1 MDDIGRAHQGRVAIR
16 TFQII
21 ANALLLRGYYSMA
34 GQSGQTLEAA
44 LRALSPEIYGTMNDP
59 KRIELKGL
67 EYIMERLP
75 RGIEQ
80 CNRFVMTVEGDLDGT
95 SFEKLRP
102 PKRRR
107 VSYRVSDNEMGFVIS
122 TGMSEIYDI
131 LTHLTFLYIEAKH
144 IHSKTR
150 DEEGKPI
157 REWLRFERDVKR
169 EEDLKDEELEQAL
182 WNLSILLGR
191 TYHETRDTYDY
202 FDKAKDEL
210 KSNNGLFQIIY
221 SLCNLIEKEIQEND
235 RLVVYFRPSLIDQ
248 IVHQL
253 YGKKWAT
260 AIKNKLTALGLQ
272 DRPLHIISA
281 NLHSVINLIYGY
293 AAVKDK
299 KDKKSAKDLYTFV
312 QYISDYEERIR
323 TFAGKHGFY
332 EMVDKSGAQTNCQ
345 IIDTA
350 KLKSVS
356 LHPAIKLGADRF
368 VKQGPV
374 LLVMDYAFGYQAFE
388 LMDELLQ
395 PWDTHGS
402 TKTLKVQSISI
413 MGKAGILPGKKGDI
427 MLATAHVLEGQ
438 AHNYIVD
445 NDLDREDFDDDIDI
459 YLGPIVTVLGTSLQ
473 NRDILDK
480 FQTTSWKAVGLEME
494 GGHYQRAINAAIIRG
509 HIPEEVKVRYAYYAS
524 DNPLKSG
531 QTLAAGP
538 MGLEGIRPTYMITKA
553 ILQKILG
560 KNP

>member
-1 MDDIGRAHQGRVAIR
+1 MIMDDMDRAHQGRVAIR

-21 ANALLLRGYYSMA
+21 AHALLLRGHYSMA
-34 GQSGQTLEAA
+34 GQSGQALEAA
-44 LRALSPEIYGTMNDP
+44 LRTLSPEIYGSMNDP

-67 EYIMERLP
+67 EYIIDRLP

-80 CNRFVMTVEGDLDGT
+80 CNRFVMTVQGDLEGT

-107 VSYRVSDNEMGFVIS
+107 KSFRVSENEMGFVIS

-131 LTHLTFLYIEAKH
+131 LTHLTFLYVEAKH

-150 DEEGKPI
+150 DEDGKPI
-157 REWLRFERDVKR
+157 REWLRFEKDVNR
-169 EEDLKDEELEQAL
+169 EEELTDEDLEQAI

-191 TYHETRDTYDY
+191 TYHETKDTYDY

-210 KSNNGLFQIIY
+210 NSNNGLFQIIY
-221 SLCNLIEKEIQEND
+221 SLRNLIEKEIQEND
-235 RLVVYFRPSLIDQ
+235 HLVVYFRPSLIDQ

-260 AIKNKLTALGLQ
+260 AIKTKLTALGLEN
-272 DRPLHIISA
+272 RPLHIISA
-281 NLHSVINLIYGY
+281 NLHSVVNLIYGY

-299 KDKKSAKDLYTFV
+299 KERQPGKDLYTFI
-312 QYISDYEERIR
+312 QQISDREELVK
-323 TFAGKHGFY
+323 TFASKHGFY
-332 EMVDKSGAQTNCQ
+332 EIVDESGAQTNCQ
-345 IIDTA
+345 IIDTS
-350 KLKSVS
+350 KLKSVGFHS
-356 LHPAIKLGADRF
+356 GIKLRSDK
-368 VKQGPV
+368 VSKQSPV
-374 LLVMDYAFGYQAFE
+374 LLVMDYAFGYQAYE
-388 LMDELLQ
+388 LMDELLK
-395 PWDTHGS
+395 PWETNGS
-402 TKTLKVQSISI
+402 TKTLDVQSISI
-413 MGKAGILPGKKGDI
+413 MGKAGILPGRKGDI

-438 AHNYIVD
+438 AHNYIVN
-445 NDLDREDFDDDIDI
+445 NDLAREDFDDDIDM
-459 YLGPIVTVLGTSLQ
+459 YVGPIVTVLGTSLQ
-473 NRDILDK
+473 NRDILEK
-480 FQTTSWKAVGLEME
+480 FQITTWKAVGLEME

-509 HIPEEVKVRYAYYAS
+509 HIPKNVKVRYAYYAS

-553 ILQKILG
+553 IIQKILG
-560 KNP
+560 

>member
-1 MDDIGRAHQGRVAIR
+1 MDEMDRAHQGRVAIR

-21 ANALLLRGYYSMA
+21 AHALLLRGHYSMA
-34 GQSGQTLEAA
+34 GQSGQALEAA
-44 LRALSPEIYGTMNDP
+44 LRALSPEIYGSMNDP

-67 EYIMERLP
+67 EYIMDRLP

-80 CNRFVMTVEGDLDGT
+80 CNRFVLTVKGDLDGT

-102 PKRRR
+102 PSRRR
-107 VSYRVSDNEMGFVIS
+107 ISYRVSENEMGFVIS

-150 DEEGKPI
+150 DEDGKAI
-157 REWLRFERDVKR
+157 REWLRFEKDVHR
-169 EEDLKDEELEQAL
+169 EEELSEEELEKAI

-191 TYHETRDTYDY
+191 TYHETKDTYDY

-221 SLCNLIEKEIQEND
+221 SLRNLMEKEIQEND
-235 RLVVYFRPSLIDQ
+235 RLVVYFRPSLIDH

-260 AIKNKLTALGLQ
+260 AIKNELTAFGLQ

-281 NLHSVINLIYGY
+281 NLHSVLNLIYGY
-293 AAVKDK
+293 AAVKDNKGK
-299 KDKKSAKDLYTFV
+299 KPSKDLYTFI
-312 QYISDYEERIR
+312 QHISDKEEQVK
-323 TFAGKHGFY
+323 TFASKHGFY
-332 EMVDKSGAQTNCQ
+332 EMVDESGAQTNCQ
-345 IIDTA
+345 IIDTS
-350 KLKSVS
+350 KLKSVG
-356 LHPAIKLGADRF
+356 LHPAIKLKPNGVR
-368 VKQGPV
+368 KQKGV
-374 LLVMDYAFGYQAFE
+374 LLIMDYAFGYQAFE

-395 PWDTHGS
+395 PWDTNGS
-402 TKTLKVQSISI
+402 SKTLEVQSISI

-438 AHNYIVD
+438 AHNYIVN
-445 NDLDREDFDDDIDI
+445 NDLTREDFDDDIDI
-459 YLGPIVTVLGTSLQ
+459 YVGPIVTVLGTSLQ

-480 FQTTSWKAVGLEME
+480 FQTTTWKAVGLEME

-509 HIPEEVKVRYAYYAS
+509 HIPKGVKVRYAYYAS

-553 ILQKILG
+553 IIQKILST
-560 KNP
+560 

>member
-1 MDDIGRAHQGRVAIR
+1 MDDMDRAHQGRIAIR

-21 ANALLLRGYYSMA
+21 AHALLLRGYYSMA

-67 EYIMERLP
+67 EYIMDRLP

-80 CNRFVMTVEGDLDGT
+80 CNHFVMTVEGDLDGT

-107 VSYRVSDNEMGFVIS
+107 ISYRVSDNEMGFVIS

-150 DEEGKPI
+150 DEDGKAI

-299 KDKKSAKDLYTFV
+299 KDKKPAKDLYTFV
-312 QYISDYEERIR
+312 QHISDYEEKIR

-332 EMVDKSGAQTNCQ
+332 EMVDESGAQTNCQ

-356 LHPAIKLGADRF
+356 LHPAIKFEADEV

-395 PWDTHGS
+395 PWDTNGS
-402 TKTLKVQSISI
+402 TKTLNVKSISI

-445 NDLDREDFDDDIDI
+445 NDLGREDFDGDIDI
-459 YLGPIVTVLGTSLQ
+459 YVGPIVTVLGTSLQ

-509 HIPEEVKVRYAYYAS
+509 HIPKEVKVRYAYYAS

-553 ILQKILG
+553 IIQKLLG

>member
-1 MDDIGRAHQGRVAIR
+1 MTMDDMDRAHQGRVAIR
-16 TFQII
+16 AFQII
-21 ANALLLRGYYSMA
+21 AHALLLRGHYSMA
-34 GQSGQTLEAA
+34 GPSGQSLEAS
-44 LRALSPEIYGTMNDP
+44 LRTLSPEIYGSMNDP

-67 EYIMERLP
+67 EYIMDRLP

-80 CNRFVMTVEGDLDGT
+80 CNRFVMTVKGDLEGT

-102 PKRRR
+102 PSRRR
-107 VSYRVSDNEMGFVIS
+107 ISFRVSDNEMGFVIS

-144 IHSKTR
+144 IYSKTR
-150 DEEGKPI
+150 DEDGKPI
-157 REWLRFERDVKR
+157 REWLRFEKDVHR
-169 EEDLKDEELEQAL
+169 EEKLTDEDLEQAI

-191 TYHETRDTYDY
+191 TYHETKDTYDY
-202 FDKAKDEL
+202 LDKAKDEL

-221 SLCNLIEKEIQEND
+221 SLRNLIDKEFQEND

-253 YGKKWAT
+253 YGKKWA
-260 AIKNKLTALGLQ
+260 ASIKSKLVALGLQ

-281 NLHSVINLIYGY
+281 NLHGVVNLIYGY

-299 KDKKSAKDLYTFV
+299 KAKGPNKNLYTFI
-312 QYISDYEERIR
+312 QHISEREEQVK
-323 TFAGKHGFY
+323 TFAGKHGFC
-332 EMVDKSGAQTNCQ
+332 EMVDESGAQTNWQ
-345 IIDTA
+345 IIDTS
-350 KLKSVS
+350 KLESVG
-356 LHPAIKLGADRF
+356 LHPAIKLKTDKA
-368 VKQGPV
+368 VKQKSV

-395 PWDTHGS
+395 PWYTNGQ
-402 TKTLKVQSISI
+402 TKTLDVKSISI

-427 MLATAHVLEGQ
+427 MLATAHVIEGP
-438 AHNYIVD
+438 AHNYMVD
-445 NDLDREDFDDDIDI
+445 SDLGREDFDDSVDVFV
-459 YLGPIVTVLGTSLQ
+459 GPIVTVLGTSLQ
-473 NRDILDK
+473 NRDILEK
-480 FQTTSWKAVGLEME
+480 FQTTSWKAIGLEME
-494 GGHYQRAINAAIIRG
+494 GGHYQRAIGAAVIRG
-509 HIPEEVKVRYAYYAS
+509 HIPKDVKVRYAYYAS

-553 ILQKILG
+553 ILQQILG
-560 KNP
+560 T